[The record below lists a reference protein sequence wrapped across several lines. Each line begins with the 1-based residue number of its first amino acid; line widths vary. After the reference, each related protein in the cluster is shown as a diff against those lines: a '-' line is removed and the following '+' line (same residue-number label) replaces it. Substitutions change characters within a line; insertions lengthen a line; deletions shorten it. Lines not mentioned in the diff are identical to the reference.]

1 MKDIGVKCVVHEPWI
16 TVAETSEFII
26 SLVIAE
32 RRKDAQKILIDV
44 LNISDETGIP
54 YMGWQYEE
62 NIFWP
67 DEKPSWTSSALI
79 VAADTLFN
87 LSDAADLFTI
97 NQSTLY

>member
-1 MKDIGVKCVVHEPWI
+1 
-16 TVAETSEFII
+16 
-26 SLVIAE
+26 
-32 RRKDAQKILIDV
+32 
-44 LNISDETGIP
+44 
-54 YMGWQYEE
+54 MGWQYKE